1 MKKER
6 TKGTKLGR
14 VLTFIAAFIIII
26 SVFPPII
33 SEAATD
39 SAKEAFKQEVLSML
53 ISADETTHDV
63 SKYGLSGAEVSGI
76 YKDIKFDDESKWR
89 VAAYY
94 SNLYLDYSV
103 VDGYVQSINLVNV
116 DSDALSR
123 YTRLAENVKKIKEG
137 VEPKMS
143 NLDKVIYLHDSIV
156 ELATYQMVAYES
168 YGAGGVLGDKK
179 GVCSGYTKALNLLLI
194 DQGIMATYMRAPSI
208 GHGWTSVYLDG
219 EWYHVDSTWDDTRS
233 AKKGQTSHQFLLRN
247 DSEFVTNDNNSHVAW
262 EVYDYDLE
270 YTSTSTRFSN
280 WYVHDITGKMAFEN
294 GYWYYVD
301 VKTNSIMQNTAEGGN
316 PKVILDGTAKGT
328 ITLVD
333 ATPSGITYLEN
344 GTTKT
349 VGYETNTTQNNTTVT
364 GTKATVYLAKEG
376 SSTYT
381 TAGTAMLR
389 EGKTSKNSDVV
400 TGNILSLPNLSKYV
414 ASNQYVKWT
423 AITKSSSGKFS
434 LKGTIYTSAVQDEP
448 IVEEETV
455 KPTVSATFYLKGIGS
470 TSYKEIGKG
479 LLYKDE
485 TSSNTAKI
493 TANIGQLPNVS
504 SYLKDGEY
512 IVWTKISK
520 SSSGK
525 ISVKGE
531 IRK

>member
-6 TKGTKLGR
+6 AIGTHFKR
-14 VLTFIAAFIIII
+14 VLTLIAAFVITFAL
-26 SVFPPII
+26 FPPMI

-39 SAKEAFKQEVLSML
+39 SAKVAFRKEIIGML
-53 ISADETTHDV
+53 CSADETTHDV
-63 SKYGLSGAEVSGI
+63 SKYQLSGADVNGI
-76 YKDIKFDDESKWR
+76 FGNLKYDDETKWL

-94 SNLYLDYSV
+94 SNLYLNYSV
-103 VDGYVQSINLVNV
+103 EDGYVKSVNLENV
-116 DSDALSR
+116 DSDALAR
-123 YTRLAENVKKIKEG
+123 YNRLAENVKKIKDG
-137 VEPKMS
+137 IEPKMS
-143 NLDKVIYLHDSIV
+143 NLDKIIYLHDSIV

-179 GVCSGYTKALNLLLI
+179 GVCAGYTKALNLLLI
-194 DQGIMATYMRAPSI
+194 DQNIIATYMRAPSI
-208 GHGWTSVYLDG
+208 SHGWTSIYLDG
-219 EWYHVDSTWDDTRS
+219 EWYHIDSTWDDTRS

-262 EVYDYDLE
+262 EVYDFDFE

-301 VKTNSIMQNTAEGGN
+301 SGTNSIMQNTAEGGN
-316 PKVILDGTAKGT
+316 AKVILDGTGRGT

-349 VGYETNTTQNNTTVT
+349 AGYEANTTQNNTTVT

-381 TAGTAMLR
+381 AAGTAMLK
-389 EGKTSKNSDVV
+389 EAKTSKNSDVV

-434 LKGTIYTSAVQDEP
+434 LKGTIYTSAVQNEP
-448 IVEEETV
+448 VVEEETV